1 MKKWIIALGIVF
13 HSLAGMSQYS
23 DSLADV
29 YQNSAERMLEMKGN
43 LKIGGYG
50 QIDYNQPIGSDTR
63 QNGTLDVHRLV
74 VLFGYR
80 FNSRTQFITEI
91 EFEHVKEVYVE
102 QAFLQ
107 YKINNYVNF
116 RGGLLLVPMGIVNEY
131 HEPPAFNGVERPL
144 VDKYIAPTTWREIG
158 FGFSGNIIDASLKYQ
173 AYLVN
178 GFNGYDDSGHL
189 NGENGLRKGRQKGA
203 ESFISSPNLTGK
215 VEYYGIKGLNIGLS
229 GYMGKSQTTM
239 KDGLSKQDQAAQQS
253 SDSSVVGI
261 SMAGMDARYRIRGFQ
276 FKGQLYYTSISN
288 TEEYNY
294 FASSGAAP
302 NDLGSSMLGYYFE
315 AGYDVFRLAQN
326 IDSELIVF
334 SRLENYNT
342 HQSVASGIIQND
354 AYNNTV
360 ITSGLGWKITSGSV
374 LKADIQF
381 FKSKSDTDFAKV
393 LNVGIGVMF

>member
-144 VDKYIAPTTWREIG
+144 VDKYITPTTWREIG
-158 FGFSGNIIDASLKYQ
+158 FGFSGNIIDASIKYQ

-294 FASSGAAP
+294 FTTSGAVP

-315 AGYDVFRLAQN
+315 AGY
-326 IDSELIVF
+326 VF